1 MENPIKNNQNNAPFA
16 LEETLSLA
24 EKLHDLDRP
33 NAPLSLRF
41 ACRALDAIFV
51 YLLINGM
58 EKLFQ
63 ALSPVF
69 ENGFLLGYV
78 DLLFRLAFLF
88 GYTVLVSAEF
98 GGTLG
103 QVLLGVKV
111 IDSKTGEKLSVGIS
125 CLRLLWLLA
134 TNILSLIVALTRKDR
149 RCLHDLVSNTVVKK
163 VRGRG

>member
-1 MENPIKNNQNNAPFA
+1 MENQIKKPQTDAPFA

-33 NAPLSLRF
+33 SAPLSLRF
-41 ACRALDAIFV
+41 ACRTLDVIFV

-69 ENGFLLGYV
+69 ENVFLLGYL
-78 DLLFRLAFLF
+78 DLFFRLAFLF
-88 GYTVLVSAEF
+88 CYTVLVSAEF

-103 QVLLGVKV
+103 QILLGVKV
-111 IDSKTGEKLSVGIS
+111 IDSRTGEKLSMGNT
-125 CLRLLWLLA
+125 CQRLLWLVA
-134 TNILSLIVALTRKDR
+134 TNILSLVVALTRKDR
-149 RCLHDLVSNTVVKK
+149 RSLHDLVSNTAVKK